1 MKSIIG
7 LKRGTVKLHKHK
19 KQWRESAAETIAM
32 LYEVLGDTACDIQ
45 HVGSTSVVHIKAKP
59 VIDIAVAVN
68 SFSDLDGY
76 IPALEARGVKYRP
89 KVNID
94 NERFFVIGDESD
106 FFTHHIHVVPA
117 SSREWINY
125 INFRNYLNAKPFA
138 AGQYE
143 EVKIN
148 LLKKYKHNR
157 KAYTD
162 GKAGIIAKLLKEALA
177 WSYLGKDV
185 TVTVLKSLS
194 EKCVPVYSGYIEGVT
209 DDNESQEVYVIGV
222 KKPGCVYTGT
232 VTAII
237 YGQDNTPGKWVVA
250 PAEASFNQAQIA
262 EVILPFEQDTDVFID
277 SVHRKSCGV
286 IVYRIV
292 DGNIEYLLVKE
303 YYCYGWSIPKGH
315 MEAGE
320 SESDTAIREAW
331 EEVGVRVTPDM
342 EFIRTVE
349 YTIQPVYKKEVV
361 FRISEFKGE
370 SRVVKPGIE
379 ETGWFVLSEAKKLL
393 KYQETCAVMEDAEVY
408 IAGLHKG
415 GKA

>member
-1 MKSIIG
+1 M
-7 LKRGTVKLHKHK
+7 
-19 KQWRESAAETIAM
+19 
-32 LYEVLGDTACDIQ
+32 
-45 HVGSTSVVHIKAKP
+45 
-59 VIDIAVAVN
+59 
-68 SFSDLDGY
+68 
-76 IPALEARGVKYRP
+76 
-89 KVNID
+89 
-94 NERFFVIGDESD
+94 
-106 FFTHHIHVVPA
+106 
-117 SSREWINY
+117 
-125 INFRNYLNAKPFA
+125 
-138 AGQYE
+138 
-143 EVKIN
+143 KIN

-162 GKAGIIAKLLKEALA
+162 GKAGIIAKLLKEAFA
-177 WSYLGKDV
+177 WSYLGKTV

-342 EFIRTVE
+342 GFIRTVE

-361 FRISEFKGE
+361 FRISEFNGE

-379 ETGWFVLSEAKKLL
+379 ATGWFVLSEAKKLL
-393 KYQETCAVMEDAEVY
+393 KYQETCAVMEDAEAY

-415 GKA
+415 GQHEIQTIYMCS